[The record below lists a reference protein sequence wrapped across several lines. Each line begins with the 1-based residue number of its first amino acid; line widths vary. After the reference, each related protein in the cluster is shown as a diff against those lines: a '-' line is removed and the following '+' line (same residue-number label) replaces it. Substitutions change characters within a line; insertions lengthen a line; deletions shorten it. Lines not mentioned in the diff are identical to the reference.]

1 MRAWLTPA
9 GVVAAAAVGAA
20 TTLGTGWRGLA
31 LLAVFFVSSSALTRG
46 GGRRT
51 ASQVFAN
58 GGIAA
63 VAALLSL
70 LGRAWLPAFA
80 GALAAAAADTWATE
94 IGSRSSATPRPV
106 TTARP
111 VPPGTSGGV
120 TWLGSAGGVAGAA
133 VLAASAAWLGLVP
146 TPLAVWIAM
155 AGVAGGFADSLL
167 GATVQAR
174 FRCPACGRHGE
185 TSPCPCGAAPTPVS
199 GLPWLTNDA
208 VNLACTLVGALAG
221 ALPAALGVTGLR

>member
-1 MRAWLTPA
+1 MRAWLTPT

-94 IGSRSSATPRPV
+94 IGSRSSATPRLV
-106 TTARP
+106 TSAGP
-111 VPPGTSGGV
+111 GPPGPSGGV
-120 TWLGSAGGVAGAA
+120 
-133 VLAASAAWLGLVP
+133 
-146 TPLAVWIAM
+146 
-155 AGVAGGFADSLL
+155 
-167 GATVQAR
+167 
-174 FRCPACGRHGE
+174 
-185 TSPCPCGAAPTPVS
+185 
-199 GLPWLTNDA
+199 
-208 VNLACTLVGALAG
+208 
-221 ALPAALGVTGLR
+221 